1 MLDIRKIRENPD
13 YYIAET
19 EKKYT
24 TVSLKDVLAVDTER
38 RPLLTEVEKLKSERN
53 AESKRIGELKKKGE
67 NADEAVKAMRDL
79 GDKIDGL
86 DKKLKELD
94 YKQTEMLMHV
104 PNIAPQAP
112 EGKDSSDNVVEK
124 DGPIPFDFY
133 AKNRD
138 FQAVDH
144 KTLGE
149 RLGIFDFE
157 RGAKISGNGF
167 PVYRGLGSRLERALI
182 QWFLDEHM
190 ANGFEELTPPYLVS
204 RNTMRGTGQLPKF
217 EEDMYRCDKDDD
229 LFLIPTAEVPLT
241 NLYSN
246 EVIPADQLP
255 KRICAYSACFRREA
269 GSYGKDTRGL
279 LRLHQFNKVE
289 MVYFSRPD
297 NSYEMHEELTR
308 FGESLLEKL
317 ELPYHRL
324 CLCKGDLGFG
334 AAKCYDLEV
343 YAPVEQKWLEVSSCS
358 NFEDFQAR
366 RAGIKTKIDGKNVFV
381 HTLNGSGLA
390 TPRVMVGICDNYQQ
404 KDGSLLIPKVLRP
417 YMGGLEVI
425 EPKK

>member
-190 ANGFEELTPPYLVS
+190 ANGFEEFTPPYLVS

-229 LFLIPTAEVPLT
+229 LFLSPTAEVPLT

>member
-190 ANGFEELTPPYLVS
+190 ANGFEEFTPPYLVS

-246 EVIPADQLP
+246 EVISADQLP

>member
-1 MLDIRKIRENPD
+1 M
-13 YYIAET
+13 
-19 EKKYT
+19 
-24 TVSLKDVLAVDTER
+24 KDVLAVDTER

-190 ANGFEELTPPYLVS
+190 ANGFEEFTPPYLVS

>member
-1 MLDIRKIRENPD
+1 MLDIKKIRENPE

-24 TVSLKDVLAVDTER
+24 TVSLRDVLAVDNER
-38 RPLLTEVEKLKSERN
+38 RPLLTEVERLKSERN
-53 AESKRIGELKKKGE
+53 AQSKKIGELKKKGE
-67 NADEAVKAMRDL
+67 NADEAQAATREL
-79 GDKIDGL
+79 GNKIDEL

-104 PNIAPQAP
+104 PNIAPRSP

-124 DGPIPFDFY
+124 DGPIPADYYTKNDDF
-133 AKNRD
+133 AR
-138 FQAVDH
+138 VDH

-157 RGAKISGNGF
+157 RGAKISGSGF

-182 QWFLDEHM
+182 QFFLDEHM
-190 ANGFEELTPPYLVS
+190 KNGFEEFTPPYLVT
-204 RNTMRGTGQLPKF
+204 RNTMRG
-217 EEDMYRCDKDDD
+217 
-229 LFLIPTAEVPLT
+229 
-241 NLYSN
+241 
-246 EVIPADQLP
+246 

-289 MVYFSRPD
+289 MVYFAHPD
-297 NSYEMHEELTR
+297 RSYEDHEELTR
-308 FGESLLEKL
+308 FGEMLLEKL
-317 ELPYHRL
+317 GLPYHRL
-324 CLCKGDLGFG
+324 ALCKGDLGFG

-343 YAPVEQKWLEVSSCS
+343 YAPVEKKWLEVSSCS
-358 NFEDFQAR
+358 NFEDYQAR
-366 RAGIKTKIDGKNVFV
+366 RANIKTKIGGKNVYV

-404 KDGSLLIPKVLRP
+404 KDGSLKIPEVLRP
-417 YMGGLEVI
+417 YMGGMEVI
-425 EPKK
+425 EPKA

>member
-24 TVSLKDVLAVDTER
+24 TVSLKDVLAVDPER
-38 RPLLTEVEKLKSERN
+38 HQLRTEVEKLKSERN

-167 PVYRGLGSRLERALI
+167 PVYRRLGSRLERALI

-190 ANGFEELTPPYLVS
+190 ANGFEEFTPPYLVS